1 MDILSKNGY
10 PSGALSNFAPH
21 PFELDGVKCNSMEGF
36 LQGLKFE
43 SKEMQEYVCTLV
55 GAAAKK
61 KGAKKNWKQS
71 QKLYWRGKAIKRDS
85 EEYQNLLNRAYNALY
100 ENASF
105 NRALKATNGATLTH
119 SIGKNKIQDTVLT
132 SQEFCSRLMYLRD
145 NGKLPATE
153 PISETQLSIETNGY

>member
-1 MDILSKNGY
+1 MDIGSKNGY
-10 PSGALSNFAPH
+10 PAGALSNFAPH
-21 PFELDGVKCNSMEGF
+21 PFVLDGVQCNSMEGF

-71 QKLYWRGKAIKRDS
+71 QTLYWRGNPIKHDS
-85 EEYQNLLNRAYNALY
+85 KEYQNLLNRAYNALY
-100 ENASF
+100 ENNGF
-105 NRALKATNGATLTH
+105 KKALEATNGATLTH

-132 SQEFCSRLMYLRD
+132 TQEFCSRLTYLRD
-145 NGKLPATE
+145 NGKLPAKE
-153 PISETQLSIETNGY
+153 PGKQLEIEA